1 MNNLWKKT
9 SSAYESSAKVV
20 DGNLILSLPNAIN
33 PIVWRMELGNVK
45 ASALEVRTN
54 TTDGTHVLTLKTPK
68 GDVHDIAPFAQR
80 DDALRALMR
89 VSSALQGAQG
99 KMSAINA
106 ATAPTASTIRNTAEQ
121 GSNSGYKWLLTLG
134 GVLIVII
141 LFAYLSS
148 LTPQQMDSADIGMQ
162 ESATSVTGESN
173 AESGV
178 PQSADQALRGF

>member
-9 SSAYESSAKVV
+9 SGDYESSAKVV

-68 GDVHDIAPFAQR
+68 GDVHEIAPFAQR

-89 VSSALQGAQG
+89 VSTALQGAQG
-99 KMSAINA
+99 KIAV
-106 ATAPTASTIRNTAEQ
+106 ATTITASHSATQPES
-121 GSNSGYKWLLTLG
+121 GSGYKWLLTLG
-134 GVLIVII
+134 GVLIVIF

-148 LTPQQMDSADIGMQ
+148 LTPQQMDSTNVGAP
-162 ESATSVTGESN
+162 ESATSVTGEPN

-178 PQSADQALRGF
+178 PQSADQLLRGF